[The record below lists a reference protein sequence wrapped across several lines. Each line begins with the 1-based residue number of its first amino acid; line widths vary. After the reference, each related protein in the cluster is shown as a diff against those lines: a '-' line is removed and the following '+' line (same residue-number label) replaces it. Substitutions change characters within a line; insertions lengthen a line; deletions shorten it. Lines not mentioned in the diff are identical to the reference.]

1 MNCHSLAKHGSLMI
15 WDDTD
20 NVELDLL
27 FNAFVEDH
35 LIVERFDFLPTF
47 TYCHRIGQAIKHTSL
62 LNDGSD

>member
-1 MNCHSLAKHGSLMI
+1 MI

-35 LIVERFDFLPTF
+35 LIVERFDCLPTF
-47 TYCHRIGQAIKHTSL
+47 TY
-62 LNDGSD
+62 